1 MNTNNLNRHLENKA
15 KKDVANMVT
24 EIENI
29 LARYDKEYNIEFEDF
44 FLIKIIEENRGA
56 FKYEKDKTLFDKS
69 IKRLQFTKLLR
80 RLLKDR
86 YYDRVLKKRTEDLL
100 NKVELLD

>member
-44 FLIKIIEENRGA
+44 FLIKIIEEKR
-56 FKYEKDKTLFDKS
+56 YETNEILFDKS

-80 RLLKDR
+80 SLLTDR
-86 YYDRVLKKRTEDLL
+86 YYNSILKKRTKDLL
-100 NKVELLD
+100 DKVELLD

>member
-24 EIENI
+24 EIEDI
-29 LARYDKEYNIEFEDF
+29 LLRYDREYGIRFEDF
-44 FLIKIIEENRGA
+44 FLIKIVEDKRN
-56 FKYEKDKTLFDKS
+56 YETNEILFDKS

-80 RLLKDR
+80 SLLKDR
-86 YYDRVLKKRTEDLL
+86 YYDKVLKKRTEDLL